1 MHEIILKIAD
11 EQADVQ
17 EAKDLLESKDQI
29 RRKQNKAEKVI
40 KVCERD
46 LANIIQTLDMSNSKV
61 RNLFKQNLTVLQ
73 QHQKVKKLRLKRNRV
88 QYEQQIKE
96 MSIEAKSGQGS
107 TSKKKSSI

>member
-29 RRKQNKAEKVI
+29 RRKQNKAEKLI

-46 LANIIQTLDMSNSKV
+46 LANIIQTLDMSNSNV

-73 QHQKVKKLRLKRNRV
+73 
-88 QYEQQIKE
+88 
-96 MSIEAKSGQGS
+96 
-107 TSKKKSSI
+107 

>member
-1 MHEIILKIAD
+1 M
-11 EQADVQ
+11 
-17 EAKDLLESKDQI
+17 ESKDQI

-73 QHQKVKKLRLKRNRV
+73 
-88 QYEQQIKE
+88 
-96 MSIEAKSGQGS
+96 
-107 TSKKKSSI
+107 